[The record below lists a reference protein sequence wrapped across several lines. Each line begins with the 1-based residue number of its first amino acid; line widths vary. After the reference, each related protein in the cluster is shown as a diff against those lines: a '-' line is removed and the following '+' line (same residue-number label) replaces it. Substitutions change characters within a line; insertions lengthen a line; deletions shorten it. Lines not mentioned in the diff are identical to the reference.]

1 MVRMCSRP
9 AGVVVSAPGEIGN
22 QIQRH
27 GTEPS
32 ARSQALVRISR
43 RGPHCALNQPTV
55 ARVKRWT
62 RTATVAG
69 SLGLAA
75 VIMSGCANG
84 DGAGSTGSVEPGQ
97 VSGTFDTAD
106 RCIVRLHGKSGGG
119 QPTIVDAGVTDVSP
133 NGNAQGWGGR
143 QWIYFPDEAYTTARD
158 VVGDPVTDHATS
170 PCAPAPNVKIA
181 LYWTGALDNAEAVR
195 FDCKP
200 IDWTCE
206 GDSVIGVE
214 AYAATLGVT
223 VQASPLSDHE
233 PYTDAP
239 ELRAWLA

>member
-1 MVRMCSRP
+1 M
-9 AGVVVSAPGEIGN
+9 
-22 QIQRH
+22 
-27 GTEPS
+27 
-32 ARSQALVRISR
+32 
-43 RGPHCALNQPTV
+43 
-55 ARVKRWT
+55 KRWT

-97 VSGTFDTAD
+97 VSSTSDTAD

-119 QPTIVDAGVTDVSP
+119 QPTIVDAGVADVSP
-133 NGNAQGWGGR
+133 NGNAEGWGGR

-158 VVGDPVTDHATS
+158 VVGAAIDSARCRSAVIDGFSNGGAFAAKLYCRGETFKGRLVGVVVDDPVTDHATS

-206 GDSVIGVE
+206 GDSVIGVA

-223 VQASPLSDHE
+223 AQASPLSDHE

>member
-43 RGPHCALNQPTV
+43 RGPHCALNRPTV

-143 QWIYFPDEAYTTARD
+143 QWIYFPERGLHHSASGPRRPRD
-158 VVGDPVTDHATS
+158 RPR
-170 PCAPAPNVKIA
+170 NV
-181 LYWTGALDNAEAVR
+181 AVR
-195 FDCKP
+195 AGTECEDRP
-200 IDWTCE
+200 LLDWRSRQRRSRQVRLQTDRLDVRGRQRDRCR
-206 GDSVIGVE
+206 GVRCN
-214 AYAATLGVT
+214 ARRDG
-223 VQASPLSDHE
+223 ASE
-233 PYTDAP
+233 PAQRP
-239 ELRAWLA
+239 